1 MKPCLTVLTTALRF
15 LMSASG
21 MTAIGAAI
29 AALTGLGAGIAMG
42 IIASKAVEGIARQ
55 PEADKKI
62 RSAMMLGLAFAE
74 TTAIYGVLVAILI
87 LVI

>member
-1 MKPCLTVLTTALRF
+1 MNGIVNLVSAVSMLIG
-15 LMSASG
+15 ASG
-21 MTAIGAAI
+21 STAIAAAI
-29 AALTGLGAGIAMG
+29 AGLTGIAAAIAMG
-42 IIASKAVEGIARQ
+42 IIGYKAVDGIARQ

-87 LVI
+87 MVL

>member
-1 MKPCLTVLTTALRF
+1 MNSIRTALSVAANLIAASGTTAF
-15 LMSASG
+15 
-21 MTAIGAAI
+21 AAAV
-29 AALTGLGAGIAMG
+29 AALTGLGAAIAMG
-42 IIASKAVEGIARQ
+42 IIAYKAVEGIARQ

-87 LVI
+87 LVM